1 MTREE
6 IIAKSKEFLAS
17 EFEVDENLIT
27 PESPLKETL
36 GLDSLDLV
44 DVVVLIEQNF
54 GVTLTGPD
62 FVGVVSFD
70 VFYTMLE
77 KKINRRKAEKVGR

>member
-17 EFEVDENLIT
+17 EFEVAEHLIPPGT
-27 PESPLKETL
+27 LLKETR
-36 GLDSLDLV
+36 GLDSLGLV

-70 VFYTMLE
+70 DFYTMLE
-77 KKINRRKAEKVGR
+77 KKING

>member
-6 IIAKSKEFLAS
+6 IIAKSIEFLAS

-70 VFYTMLE
+70 DFYTMLE
-77 KKINRRKAEKVGR
+77 KKING

>member
-70 VFYTMLE
+70 DFYTMLE
-77 KKINRRKAEKVGR
+77 KNING

>member
-1 MTREE
+1 MTIEE
-6 IIAKSKEFLAS
+6 IIEKATTVLAD
-17 EFEVDENLIT
+17 EFEIDAADIT
-27 PESPLKETL
+27 PDASLKETL

-62 FVGVVSFD
+62 FIGVATFQD
-70 VFYTMLE
+70 FYELLNR
-77 KKINRRKAEKVGR
+77 KING

>member
-44 DVVVLIEQNF
+44 DVVVLIDQKW
-54 GVTLTGPD
+54 GVTLRGPD

-70 VFYTMLE
+70 DFYTMLE
-77 KKINRRKAEKVGR
+77 KKING

>member
-44 DVVVLIEQNF
+44 DVVVLIEQNL

-62 FVGVVSFD
+62 LVGVVSFD
-70 VFYTMLE
+70 DFYTMLE
-77 KKINRRKAEKVGR
+77 KKING